1 MYLSVPIPNNLLRQ
15 PNLEQCVQEFTKE
28 EILDNEDK
36 WNCPRCRSQQ
46 RAKKKIDIWKLPS
59 ILIVHLKRFEFSETK
74 KGKIKDFVDFPIKNL
89 DLTPNVSKLQ
99 RDKPIYDLFA
109 VCNHEGFL
117 GGGHY
122 YGYTKHRHNQS
133 WYQFNDESIS
143 AVGSFKDVRK
153 KCILGRQ
160 KPTTLFYERADII
173 TSVLIENLARKERS
187 KDYYYY
193 FSDEGV
199 KDNNFWTYGV
209 SEKTSMCSKNT

>member
-1 MYLSVPIPNNLLRQ
+1 MTATSGDNKTTAI
-15 PNLEQCVQEFTKE
+15 TKE
-28 EILDNEDK
+28 SDSTLFIL
-36 WNCPRCRSQQ
+36 RGFITFYGLHYISY
-46 RAKKKIDIWKLPS
+46 
-59 ILIVHLKRFEFSETK
+59 FYSEKFDT
-74 KGKIKDFVDFPIKNL
+74 
-89 DLTPNVSKLQ
+89 
-99 RDKPIYDLFA
+99 
-109 VCNHEGFL
+109 
-117 GGGHY
+117 
-122 YGYTKHRHNQS
+122 

-173 TSVLIENLARKERS
+173 TSVLIENLGRKERF